1 MSVSRENF
9 DNRNPHLSRCCPM
22 DSKEFIKECK
32 TVEEANG
39 VDQTKYRFERYSDS
53 RDCYIFIRR
62 RGS

>member
-1 MSVSRENF
+1 
-9 DNRNPHLSRCCPM
+9 M